1 MKRIFKI
8 ASAFLLLASPFFAL
22 NAQTQSTD
30 ESWELVKK
38 QAVAEKKL
46 IFVDLYFT
54 GCMPCAQMDK
64 EVFPDPKVTALL
76 NADFVTFKSDI
87 LKEEIGKKLCMKY
100 GVTGFPTF
108 LFVNSDGKIIDIA
121 AGFQSVEQFT
131 ALLQNAKEAA
141 KKGNFKKYSPEIQ
154 EKDYPEF
161 YQQAYMAGKRNVSFE
176 VVDAYLKAQPSL
188 LAEVPFVIIS
198 GLRIGRE
205 YDDFFFKNIKTL
217 FKDYGKSSVNGQLFY
232 ILQRKRKEFEKN
244 NDLAGFKKVLESSKE
259 YYTAEEWTR
268 YEGIL
273 LKDFGAAKTSDNPY
287 TLQK

>member
-1 MKRIFKI
+1 MKLIFKI
-8 ASAFLLLASPFFAL
+8 ASAFLLLAGTSVAL
-22 NAQTQSTD
+22 NAQTQATD
-30 ESWELVKK
+30 ESWEKTKK

-76 NADFVTFKSDI
+76 SADFVTFKSDI
-87 LKEEIGKKLCMKY
+87 MKEEIGKKLCMKY

-121 AGFQSVEQFT
+121 AGFQSVDQFT
-131 ALLQNAKEAA
+131 TLLQNAKEAA
-141 KKGNFKKYSPEIQ
+141 KKGNFKKYSPEIK

-161 YQQAYMAGKRNVSFE
+161 YQQAYMAGKRNVTFE

-188 LAEVPFVIIS
+188 LEEVPFVIIS

-217 FKDYGKSSVNGQLFY
+217 FKDYGRSSVNGQLFY
-232 ILQRKRKEFEKN
+232 ILQRKKKEFEKS
-244 NDLAGFKKVLESSKE
+244 NDLVGFKKVLESSKE
-259 YYTAEEWTR
+259 YYTSDEWTR

-273 LKDFGAAKTSDNPY
+273 LKDFGTAKTSDNPY